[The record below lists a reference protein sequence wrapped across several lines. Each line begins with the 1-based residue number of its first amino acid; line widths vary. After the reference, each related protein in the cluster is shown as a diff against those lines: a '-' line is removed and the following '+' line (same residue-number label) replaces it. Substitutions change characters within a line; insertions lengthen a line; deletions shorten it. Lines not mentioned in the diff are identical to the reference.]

1 MRTYSTCKYV
11 TFNLVHV
18 CTVFVGPC
26 VLMNACMFA
35 RSLYVCLSVCLHV
48 CYAKSAASQR
58 SFPAVPQLSTVP
70 AVKKKRSNVQL
81 IPLSEHKSPNNNESG
96 ISTDKLF

>member
-1 MRTYSTCKYV
+1 MCFDV
-11 TFNLVHV
+11 CPNV
-18 CTVFVGPC
+18 CTVAVRMFV
-26 VLMNACMFA
+26 CMFA
-35 RSLYVCLSVCLHV
+35 CLHV

-96 ISTDKLF
+96 ISTDKLFSIKMSKS